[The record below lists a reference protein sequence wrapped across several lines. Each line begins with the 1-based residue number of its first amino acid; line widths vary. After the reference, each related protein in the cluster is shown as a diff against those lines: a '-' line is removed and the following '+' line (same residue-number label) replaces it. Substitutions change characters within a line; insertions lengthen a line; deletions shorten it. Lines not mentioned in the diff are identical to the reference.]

1 LLGEV
6 IAMRTKNLK
15 SLVVK
20 HFDFL
25 AKEQGF
31 VYEGDKN
38 VYSKKFLSI
47 EIRHEN
53 GELRTL
59 FIEKDNSEQAL
70 EEVLSKI
77 MGRDFTYPDHFS
89 PWVLSMGDVD
99 SRLAYDAKLIKEYCS
114 ELLAF

>member
-1 LLGEV
+1 MLGEV

-25 AKEQGF
+25 AKEHGF
-31 VYEGDKN
+31 VYKGDKN
-38 VYSKKFLSI
+38 AYSKEVLSI
-47 EIRHEN
+47 EIRHEH
-53 GELRTL
+53 GELKTL
-59 FIEKDNSEQAL
+59 FIEKDNSEQML

-77 MGRDFTYPDHFS
+77 MGRDFAYPDHFS
-89 PWVLSMGDVD
+89 PWVLSMSDVD

>member
-25 AKEQGF
+25 AKEHGF

-38 VYSKKFLSI
+38 AYSKKNLSI

-59 FIEKDNSEQAL
+59 FIEKDNREQRL
-70 EEVLSKI
+70 EEVLGQI

-99 SRLAYDAKLIKEYCS
+99 SRLAYDAKLIREYCLKS
-114 ELLAF
+114 LPL